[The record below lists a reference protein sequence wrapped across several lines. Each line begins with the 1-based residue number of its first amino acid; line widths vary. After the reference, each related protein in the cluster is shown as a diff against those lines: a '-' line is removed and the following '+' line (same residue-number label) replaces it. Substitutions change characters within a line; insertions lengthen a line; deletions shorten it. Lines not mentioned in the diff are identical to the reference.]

1 MSLFKDFKGS
11 LKIVIAI
18 FGISLL
24 GAVLIFLI
32 ESISLFLAMPMEPKN
47 EYVYAFLGGI
57 MPWMIIIAY
66 AGFKKQSVHLIIGDP
81 TCSEEATCPKSTS
94 CEYYDDDGVIC
105 NEGDHE
111 ACPHFHRSNQKVH
124 KNEP

>member
-11 LKIVIAI
+11 LKIVVAI
-18 FGISLL
+18 FGMSLL
-24 GAVLIFLI
+24 GVVLIFLV

-47 EYVYAFLGGI
+47 EYLYAFLGGI

-81 TCSEEATCPKSTS
+81 NCSDTLTA
-94 CEYYDDDGVIC
+94 DQNV
-105 NEGDHE
+105 
-111 ACPHFHRSNQKVH
+111 
-124 KNEP
+124 